1 MLSTM
6 SFSLHHHEL
15 RIDSYCFLDVTTDAQ
30 RNQVLDHASFELS
43 TYQKHYQSER
53 VAIDVQI
60 VYCDHFFKTLLRQTA
75 DHMSLYR
82 DSRALVQLS
91 FEKKQS
97 VRENL
102 TIQFLTEHCKTL
114 KINRN

>member
-6 SFSLHHHEL
+6 SSSLHRHKL
-15 RIDSYCFLDVTTDAQ
+15 CIDSHCFLAVTTDAQ

-60 VYCDHFFKTLLRQTA
+60 VYCDHLFRMLLHQTA
-75 DHMSLYR
+75 DHMSLYH
-82 DSRALVQLS
+82 DSRASIQL
-91 FEKKQS
+91 FLEKKQS
-97 VRENL
+97 IRENF

-114 KINRN
+114 KIKCN